1 MQENFDIFKTSKTDE
16 TITIIV
22 SLVLTIIL
30 HILLIK
36 IIPAKFDFAQKKQ
49 TQMAFEI
56 LPTKLSPKRPEFVE
70 ANPYG
75 NELKPIDKAP
85 VSYKN
90 QTAADEI
97 PDKQSKSSRPFVKG
111 ENKKYKKIVSGTS
124 DNLDKLDPSRVT
136 RVLERP
142 LTEHTRQ
149 QQNKSTSNQTTLPQT
164 QTTTTQ
170 VEKSQTLQQI
180 NNTQTSHSKKT
191 TKEHSK
197 DTENKKLN
205 RTSKNIVKLDK
216 IDAIRSE
223 SSSNSIIIPKVE
235 ENKKSTTTKQSN
247 KISVKATS
255 SKNIIEDKQLDLKPP
270 VAQTSV
276 MPSSTDIPKPKAR
289 PRLSMKIP
297 AGPLMDNNTAASR
310 AGVVSI
316 DSKFSEFGA
325 YQQRMIEAISRQWN
339 LLGSKYDLSSEYGS
353 FVVIEFS
360 LNTEGELVN
369 FRIVTTTST
378 NIGKGLCEQSILS
391 TAPYGVWTQE
401 MVNTLGQQPQ
411 QVRIQFNYR

>member
-1 MQENFDIFKTSKTDE
+1 
-16 TITIIV
+16 
-22 SLVLTIIL
+22 
-30 HILLIK
+30 
-36 IIPAKFDFAQKKQ
+36 
-49 TQMAFEI
+49 MAFEI
-56 LPTKLSPKRPEFVE
+56 LPTKLNPKRPEFVE

-75 NELKPIDKAP
+75 NELKPTNKVP

-124 DNLDKLDPSRVT
+124 DNLDKLDPSRII

-149 QQNKSTSNQTTLPQT
+149 QQKKTTSNKVTLQQT
-164 QTTTTQ
+164 QKTTTQ
-170 VEKSQTLQQI
+170 VEKSQTKQQI
-180 NNTQTSHSKKT
+180 NNIKILQTKKSS
-191 TKEHSK
+191 KEHSK
-197 DTENKKLN
+197 DTESKELN
-205 RTSKNIVKLDK
+205 QTSKNVVRVDK

-235 ENKKSTTTKQSN
+235 ENKKSTTTKQSS
-247 KISVKATS
+247 KISVKTTS
-255 SKNIIEDKQLDLKPP
+255 SKNIIKDKQLHLEEKPL
-270 VAQTSV
+270 ASQTSV
-276 MPSSTDIPKPKAR
+276 MPATADIPKPKAR

-297 AGPLMDNNTAASR
+297 AGPLMNNNAAASR